1 MKAAIPT
8 LMTGKED
15 IDRFADAVKQN
26 IDSITGQQ
34 KNIPKL
40 LPLAST
46 ATTAEQITRLND
58 LLERLQG

>member
-34 KNIPKL
+34 KNITKL

-46 ATTAEQITRLND
+46 ATTDEQITRLND